1 MKKII
6 VFLLFIASCAMIGLE
21 EDEDTTTTTSAPS
34 GDSGGDTDG
43 SACTP
48 ASTSFE
54 IVAGET
60 TGQDWEGFVH
70 VVDNSSQ
77 DGSLIQ
83 SFSVNGSSDVTCNDC
98 QESALHSVRLRT
110 PAELIS
116 DNSTLWNGLT
126 TASGTHLIHFYA
138 DGRGHPDNLN
148 YTPYSHRAELSTNR
162 TDDRFSNGD
171 ERYYST
177 KVWLPS
183 LVWDDNASYMKYT
196 AVISQWKQYGNSP
209 IFTIKLDNEN
219 NYKLYTQSHNDIG
232 VSKTEIATLTPNNWL
247 KLKYYWKFSEGT
259 DGIFQIYL
267 NGTKIYD
274 YSGKTMNASSTDGYW
289 KFGNYTQIR
298 SEKHVLYDDIKIS
311 PDLRCQTMA
320 EWIAE

>member
-70 VVDNSSQ
+70 VVDNDSQ

-183 LVWDDNASYMKYT
+183 LIWDDNASYMKYT

>member
-70 VVDNSSQ
+70 VVDNDSQ

-138 DGRGHPDNLN
+138 DGRGHEDNLN

-183 LVWDDNASYMKYT
+183 LIWDDNASYMKYT

-311 PDLRCQTMA
+311 PD
-320 EWIAE
+320 

>member
-1 MKKII
+1 MKRII
-6 VFLLFIASCAMIGLE
+6 LLCLLITGCALIGLE
-21 EDEDTTTTTSAPS
+21 DDEETTTSTPS
-34 GDSGGDTDG
+34 GDST
-43 SACTP
+43 CTP

-60 TGQDWEGFVH
+60 AGQDWEGFVH

-138 DGRGHPDNLN
+138 DGSGHPDNDN
-148 YTPYSHRAELSTNR
+148 STPYSHRAELSTNR
-162 TDDRFSNGD
+162 TDERFSNGD

-183 LVWDDNASYMKYT
+183 LIWDDNASYMKYT

-219 NYKLYTQSHNDIG
+219 NYKLYTQSHNDLG

-247 KLKYYWKFSEGT
+247 KLKYYLKFSEGT

-320 EWIAE
+320 EWIAG

>member
-1 MKKII
+1 
-6 VFLLFIASCAMIGLE
+6 MIGLE
-21 EDEDTTTTTSAPS
+21 EDEETTTTSAPS
-34 GDSGGDTDG
+34 GDSGGDTGG
-43 SACTP
+43 STCAP

-70 VVDNSSQ
+70 VVDNDSQ

-83 SFSVNGSSDVTCNDC
+83 SFSVNGSSTVTCNDC

-138 DGRGHPDNLN
+138 DGRGHEDNLN

-183 LVWDDNASYMKYT
+183 LIWDDNASYMKFT